1 MPAFE
6 GLGKALRWLREKQ
19 NKRQYQVAET
29 AGITKAMLSAY
40 ETGKQKPSLETLEK
54 ILDALGLGLPELSV
68 TLDLVNERRAAGP
81 LATVGTFSAP
91 RVGENSGAGLYSVLG
106 VEQPLPQE
114 EEQALSEMLHGFHRL
129 IRYLHRTIA
138 DASGPEGT
146 VV

>member
-19 NKRQYQVAET
+19 NKRQYQVAES

-54 ILDALGLGLPELSV
+54 ILDALELGLPELSS
-68 TLDLVNERRAAGP
+68 TLDLVNERRAGGP
-81 LATVGTFSAP
+81 LSTVNAFAAP
-91 RVGENSGAGLYSVLG
+91 RGGENSGSSLYHVLG
-106 VEQPLPQE
+106 VEQALPHE

-138 DASGPEGT
+138 DAAEPEEPI
-146 VV
+146 V

>member
-19 NKRQYQVAET
+19 NKRQYQVAES

-68 TLDLVNERRAAGP
+68 TLDLVNERRVSGP
-81 LATVGTFSAP
+81 LSTLGAFTAP
-91 RVGENSGAGLYSVLG
+91 RSSENSGSGLYHVLG
-106 VEQPLPQE
+106 EDQQLPQE

-138 DASGPEGT
+138 DASGPEDS